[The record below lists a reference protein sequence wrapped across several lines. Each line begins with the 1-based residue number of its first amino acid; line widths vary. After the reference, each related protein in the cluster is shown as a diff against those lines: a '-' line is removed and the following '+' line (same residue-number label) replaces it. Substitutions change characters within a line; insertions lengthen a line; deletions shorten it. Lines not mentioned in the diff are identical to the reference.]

1 MTPGSSNPR
10 PRVFSG
16 VQPSGTLHLG
26 NYLGAIRRW
35 ADRQEGSENFFCIVD
50 MHAITMP
57 HKPDA
62 LRRQTR
68 EVAALYLAAG
78 LDPHKSTIFVQ
89 SHVRAHAECCWI
101 LNCVTPLGWL
111 ERMTQFKAKAAQR
124 ESVSTGLLDYPV
136 LQAADILLYDADEVP
151 VGEDQKQHV
160 ELARD
165 IAQRFNRLYG
175 DTFVI
180 PNPVIPET
188 GARIRAFNDP
198 TKKMS
203 KSEAHVPGHAVRLLD
218 GPDKIRSVLMGAV
231 TDSGRE
237 IVFSDIPEK
246 AGVNNL
252 LEIYELL
259 TGYDR
264 RYIEGHFVG
273 KGYAVLKQETA
284 EVIIESLRPI
294 RDRFVALMA
303 DPSALDHILADGA
316 ERARAVA
323 DLKIQDVKRKVGFIV
338 APNTT

>member
-1 MTPGSSNPR
+1 MAVKSSNRR
-10 PRVFSG
+10 PRVLSG
-16 VQPSGTLHLG
+16 IQPSGTLHLG
-26 NYLGAIRRW
+26 NYLGAIRPW
-35 ADRQEGSENFFCIVD
+35 AARQEDKENFFCIAD
-50 MHAITMP
+50 MHAITEVQNP
-57 HKPDA
+57 ET
-62 LRRQTR
+62 LRRLTR
-68 EVAALYLAAG
+68 EAAAVYLAAG
-78 LDPHKSTIFVQ
+78 LDPLKSVIFVQ

-111 ERMTQFKAKAAQR
+111 ERMTQFKSKSEER
-124 ESVSTGLLDYPV
+124 ESVSVGLLDYPV

-151 VGEDQKQHV
+151 TGEDQKQHV

-180 PNPVIPET
+180 PNPVIPQT

-203 KSEAHVPGHAVRLLD
+203 KTEAHVRGHAVRLID
-218 GPDKIRSVLMGAV
+218 EPDEIRSVLMGAV
-231 TDSGRE
+231 TDAGRE

-264 RYIEGHFVG
+264 RYIEEHFAG

-294 RDRFVALMA
+294 RERYVALMA
-303 DPSALDHILADGA
+303 DSSALDHILADGS

-338 APNTT
+338 APNSA

>member
-1 MTPGSSNPR
+1 
-10 PRVFSG
+10 
-16 VQPSGTLHLG
+16 LG
-26 NYLGAIRRW
+26 NYLGALRRW
-35 ADRQEGSENFFCIVD
+35 VAQQEAKENYFCIVD
-50 MHAITMP
+50 MHAITAVQNP
-57 HKPDA
+57 ET
-62 LRRQTR
+62 LRRLTR
-68 EVAALYLAAG
+68 EAAAVYLAAG
-78 LDPHKSTIFVQ
+78 LDPLKSTIFVQ

-111 ERMTQFKAKAAQR
+111 ERMTQFKAKSAER
-124 ESVSTGLLDYPV
+124 ESISLGLLDYPV

-151 VGEDQKQHV
+151 TGEDQKQHI

-175 DTFVI
+175 ATFVV

-203 KSEAHVPGHAVRLLD
+203 KTEAHVRGHAVRLID
-218 GPDKIRSVLMGAV
+218 EPDEIRSVLMGAV
-231 TDSGRE
+231 TDAGRE
-237 IVFSDIPEK
+237 IVFGDNPEK

-259 TGYDR
+259 TGYSR
-264 RYIEGHFVG
+264 RYIEEHFAG

-284 EVIIESLRPI
+284 EVVIESLRPI
-294 RDRFVALMA
+294 RERYAALMV
-303 DPSALDHILADGA
+303 DSSALDHILADGA

-323 DLKIQDVKRKVGFIV
+323 EVKIQDVKRKVGFIV
-338 APNTT
+338 APKTT